1 MNIMKNLFERIL
13 ILVKVLEKNSQSA
26 FAKKIGCQQS
36 TFNGYLNEQGQTKI
50 RKVLL
55 DAILTTYPQVS
66 REWLY
71 FGEGEMLKGQTV
83 GVPPLR
89 AAVPHMRA
97 AVAPAPDDGNLA
109 QKLLDAYAQNA
120 RLAEELVRVNE
131 ERRKLMELLPLD
143 KRTEDAPMPTS
154 VPGGRLVGD

>member
-1 MNIMKNLFERIL
+1 MENLFERIL
-13 ILVKVLEKNSQSA
+13 ILVKALEKNSQSA

-55 DAILTTYPQVS
+55 DAILTTYPQIS

-71 FGEGEMLKGQTV
+71 FGEGEMLRAQNA

-89 AAVPHMRA
+89 AAVPPLRA
-97 AVAPAPDDGNLA
+97 AQPAPDEGDLA
-109 QKLLDAYAQNA
+109 QRLLDAFAQNA

-131 ERRKLMELLPLD
+131 ERRRLQELLELD
-143 KRTEDAPMPTS
+143 KEARAVHMPTS
-154 VPGGRLVGD
+154 APGEREGERD